1 MRQTSC
7 FSYDQNVL
15 KRVLVCVPSC
25 QDNTRVVSP
34 IIDVINMD
42 NFQYVG
48 ASADLKGGM
57 TPRWW
62 WTCALLGISEKWG
75 SLRINWNS
83 TELNSDIF
91 FVSEY
96 SWIHSLR
103 LKGHSG
109 YFITVKPSVSSEHL
123 TFSVWRLLN
132 WVSSCTPK
140 YDWVH
145 SASLLTRTEI
155 TQPQCVRIAKKSFLW
170 RVGQLL
176 SARSQ
181 LRGEKHRRWYAKQWS
196 LKYSHDCSI
205 FFFICTHLC
214 SVFRVFSSLKCYV
227 VGGSCSSVRLK
238 IKLN

>member
-15 KRVLVCVPSC
+15 KHVLVCVPSC

-109 YFITVKPSVSSEHL
+109 YFITVKPSISSEHL

-155 TQPQCVRIAKKSFLW
+155 TQPSVSELQRKVFYDVWDNYSVHSHNWEEIHTNVDMQNSRAWNIVMTAPFSFI
-170 RVGQLL
+170 G
-176 SARSQ
+176 S
-181 LRGEKHRRWYAKQWS
+181 
-196 LKYSHDCSI
+196 
-205 FFFICTHLC
+205 HLC